1 MAKRF
6 LLALIVCSAAAQSP
20 SARSQTANSRPS
32 IPQPKDLIT
41 KHFDASQ
48 GFDDPPTTS
57 TASPAPGPGE
67 RPAQAGLIPASA
79 TDKLIQALQ
88 DRVRKAPDDYAAY
101 DGLGAAFYQK
111 ARETGDITYYD
122 LAERTLQTSLQLVP
136 QDFRA
141 ADPLVHM
148 SLVYMGEHR
157 FSEVITYAQKA
168 IALGSGN
175 LAAFAVEG
183 DAYTDVGDYDQA
195 AAAYN
200 TVQTL
205 GGAISSPLG
214 LSYMLDS
221 RKAYL
226 SFLHGDSPEAI
237 RLMNAAIVAGLQ
249 TDVPR
254 ENLAWLYFELGER
267 YWQAGDL
274 VDAERSYGAGIRA
287 DPNHYRSL
295 AGLAKVRAAQGR
307 LEESIQLYQRSIAII
322 PFPPYVAELG
332 DVYRKMGKADE
343 AREEYDLVE
352 YIAHLSQLNRVLANR
367 ELALF
372 YADHEIKLAEAL
384 ELARNELEVRRDI
397 YTWDTLAWVLYKNG
411 QMQAAAA
418 AMKKAQSLNT
428 NDPLLLFH
436 AGMIYHS
443 LGIDPDSERFLN
455 RALKANPH
463 FHVFYADLASRT
475 LDEIARSRNP
485 DLRSSNAP
493 H

>member
-1 MAKRF
+1 MVKLF
-6 LLALIVCSAAAQSP
+6 LLALTLCSAEAWSQDALSQPVPRYVERRAQT
-20 SARSQTANSRPS
+20 R
-32 IPQPKDLIT
+32 LV
-41 KHFDASQ
+41 
-48 GFDDPPTTS
+48 
-57 TASPAPGPGE
+57 
-67 RPAQAGLIPASA
+67 PASA
-79 TDKLIQALQ
+79 ASISATDRQIEALQ
-88 DRVRKAPDDYAAY
+88 DRVKKATGDYSGY
-101 DGLGAAFYQK
+101 DGLGAAFFQK

-122 LAERTLQTSLQLVP
+122 LAEQTLKKSLDLVP

-157 FSEVITYAQKA
+157 FSDVIAYSQKA

-183 DAYTDVGDYDQA
+183 DAYTDMGDYDEA
-195 AAAYN
+195 SAAYN

-205 GGAISSPLG
+205 GGAIATPLG

-226 SFLHGDSPEAI
+226 SFLHGDTSEAI
-237 RLMNAAIVAGLQ
+237 RLMNSAITAGLQ
-249 TDVPR
+249 TNVPR

-267 YWQAGDL
+267 CFQAGDL
-274 VDAERSYGAGIRA
+274 SNAERSYGAGVVA
-287 DPNHYRSL
+287 DPNHYRSI

-307 LEESIQLYQRSIAII
+307 FEESIQLYQRSIAIL

-332 DVYRKMGKADE
+332 DVYKKMGKLNQAQQ
-343 AREEYDLVE
+343 EYDLVE
-352 YIAHLSQLNRVLANR
+352 YIAHLSKLNQVLANR

-372 YADHEIKLAEAL
+372 YADHEIKLADAL
-384 ELARNELEVRRDI
+384 EFARKELEVRHDI
-397 YTWDTLAWVLYKNG
+397 YTWEALAWALYKNG
-411 QMQAAAA
+411 QIQEAAA
-418 AMKKAQSLNT
+418 AMKTALSLHT

-443 LGIDPDSERFLN
+443 LGQDSDSEQFLN
-455 RALKANPH
+455 RALKANPQ

-475 LDEIARSRNP
+475 LDDIARARNLALGNQ
-485 DLRSSNAP
+485 DLRSSDAHN
-493 H
+493 

>member
-1 MAKRF
+1 M
-6 LLALIVCSAAAQSP
+6 
-20 SARSQTANSRPS
+20 
-32 IPQPKDLIT
+32 
-41 KHFDASQ
+41 
-48 GFDDPPTTS
+48 
-57 TASPAPGPGE
+57 ASPALPAPG
-67 RPAQAGLIPASA
+67 RVDRQAQAGLVPGSA
-79 TDKLIQALQ
+79 TDRQIEALQ
-88 DRVRKAPDDYAAY
+88 DRVRKAPGDYSGY
-101 DGLGAAFYQK
+101 DGLGAAFFQK

-122 LAERTLQTSLQLVP
+122 LAEQTLKRSLDLVP
-136 QDFRA
+136 PDFRA

-148 SLVYMGEHR
+148 CLVYMGEHR
-157 FSEVITYAQKA
+157 FSEVVAYAQKA

-183 DAYTDVGDYDQA
+183 DAYTDMGDYDQA
-195 AAAYN
+195 SAAYN

-221 RKAYL
+221 REAYL
-226 SFLHGDSPEAI
+226 SFLHGDSPAAI
-237 RLMNAAIVAGLQ
+237 RLMNAAIMAGLQ

-274 VDAERSYGAGIRA
+274 ADAERSYGAGIRA
-287 DPNHYRSL
+287 DPSHYRSL

-307 LEESIQLYQRSIAII
+307 PQESIQLYQRSIAIL

-332 DVYRKMGKADE
+332 DIYKKMGKPDE
-343 AREEYDLVE
+343 AQQEYDLVE
-352 YIAHLSQLNRVLANR
+352 YIAHLSQLQRVLANR

-372 YADHEIKLAEAL
+372 YADHDIKLPDAL
-384 ELARNELEVRRDI
+384 EFARNELAVRHDL

-411 QMQAAAA
+411 EIQEAVA
-418 AMKKAQSLNT
+418 AMKKALSLNT
-428 NDPLLLFH
+428 EDPLLLFH

-443 LGIDPDSERFLN
+443 LGRDPDSEQFLN

-463 FHVFYADLASRT
+463 FHVFYADVASRT
-475 LDEIARSRNP
+475 LDEIARSRNR
-485 DLRSSNAP
+485 DLRSSHAP
-493 H
+493 N